1 MSGAAAR
8 TGDLR
13 KNKIKNIRE
22 SRKWGGCNKK
32 QKTLED
38 NTEKE
43 NLQYTIMRRLPGN
56 TSKYIYIFKSL
67 EV

>member
-13 KNKIKNIRE
+13 KNKIKNIWE
-22 SRKWGGCNKK
+22 SRKWGDCNKK

-38 NTEKE
+38 SREKE
-43 NLQYTIMRRLPGN
+43 NLEYKIM
-56 TSKYIYIFKSL
+56 
-67 EV
+67 

>member
-22 SRKWGGCNKK
+22 SRKCGGCNKK

-43 NLQYTIMRRLPGN
+43 NL
-56 TSKYIYIFKSL
+56 
-67 EV
+67 